1 MSIFFPFESFST
13 DVAAVD
19 PRLSLSLSLSLSLEV
34 DDHAGIAAEEI

>member
-19 PRLSLSLSLSLSLEV
+19 PRLSLSLSLSLEV